1 MTATFVLYVVHQISP
16 NINGNLSKYFC
27 LGFLSTGDDVVPGN
41 MGLKDQ
47 SLAMEWIKENIESF
61 GGNSESITLTGFSA
75 GAASVHYHYLSP
87 MSQNLFNRGM
97 SMSGSALDSFALQN
111 NPQKRAE
118 ALARSLR
125 CDTTNKR
132 NMVNC
137 MKSRPA
143 HLITR
148 MIQSEAHP
156 APLYPYI
163 IFAPVIEHGSKN
175 PFITKHPYEIMQK
188 GEVFDVPWIVS
199 VTLDEGALLSIRE
212 YTFKCCQSLFLDNC

>member
-1 MTATFVLYVVHQISP
+1 
-16 NINGNLSKYFC
+16 
-27 LGFLSTGDDVVPGN
+27 

-47 SLAMEWIKENIESF
+47 SLAMKWIKENIESF

-87 MSQNLFNRGM
+87 MSQNLFSRGM
-97 SMSGSALDSFALQN
+97 SMSGSALDSFALQK

-125 CDTTNKR
+125 CDTTNQR

-143 HLITR
+143 HLITQ
-148 MIQSEAHP
+148 MIQLEVHP
-156 APLYPYI
+156 APMYPYMM
-163 IFAPVIEHGSKN
+163 FAPVIEQGSKK
-175 PFITKHPYEIMQK
+175 PFITEHPYEIMQK
-188 GEVFDVPWIVS
+188 GEVYDVPWIVS
-199 VTLDEGALLSIRE
+199 VTLDEGALFSIRK
-212 YTFKCCQSLFLDNC
+212 FFF